1 MITPAVLDRRPTPD
15 QKPYRSQGAMRQVWG
30 IVADEVMVSGPA
42 GTGKSRGILEYLYAL
57 SIKYAGC
64 RGLIVRKTR
73 TSLTE
78 SALVTFETHVVP
90 GRPAWVANQQRRV
103 RQSYQLPNGSEIVVG
118 GLDNTSRFM
127 STEFDWIYVQEARE
141 AEEAEWEDLTSRLRN
156 GVLPFQ
162 MMIGDTNPDGPTHW
176 IKQRARSGK
185 LQLIE
190 SRHEDNPVLY
200 DARKGAMT
208 TAGEVYI
215 GRLDNLTGV
224 RKKRLRDGL
233 WVGAEGMVYDL
244 YDPAVH
250 EIEPFEIPTSWSRDC
265 IADFGFTNPFACLWV
280 AEDGDGRIYVYRQ
293 VYGVQRLVR
302 DWAHVLHDLTG
313 KEKIRRW
320 ITDHDLEARADL
332 EAHLGHSADACGK
345 GEARHIGTQPARKD
359 VILGIQRVS
368 ERLKRAG
375 DGKPRLFV
383 FKDSLAFADP
393 LLVERKEPVCLQDE
407 FPRYTWATARS
418 QTAGEVTLEEPVK
431 KFDHAL
437 DALRYEVMELDSH
450 VFFDKVGEPLPLG
463 WQSGDAHGVPSK
475 PKQAP
480 QKLKAGASM
489 DERLAALTGA
499 WQSTGTR

>member
-1 MITPAVLDRRPTPD
+1 MTMLATHPTPD
-15 QKPYRSQGAMRQVWG
+15 QKPYRSQGAMREVWG
-30 IVADEVMVSGPA
+30 VVADEVMVSGPA

-57 SIKYAGC
+57 SMKYDGL

-73 TSLTE
+73 HSLTE

-176 IKQRARSGK
+176 ILQRARSGK
-185 LQLIE
+185 LRLIE
-190 SRHEDNPVLY
+190 SRHEDNPVLF
-200 DARKGAMT
+200 DARRNAMT
-208 TAGEVYI
+208 EAGVVYL

-224 RKKRLRDGL
+224 RKKRLRAGL

-250 EIEPFEIPTSWSRDC
+250 EIEREIPSSWTRYC
-265 IADFGFTNPFACLWV
+265 AVDFGFTNPFSCLWV
-280 AEDGDGRIYVYRQ
+280 AEDEDGRLYVYRQ

-302 DWAHVLHDLTG
+302 DWAHIIHDLTG
-313 KEKIRRW
+313 DEKISRW
-320 ITDHDLEARADL
+320 ITDHDLEARGDL
-332 EAHLGHSADACGK
+332 EKHLSHSAADCK
-345 GEARHIGTQPARKD
+345 DDLPYVGTVPARKD
-359 VILGIQRVS
+359 VMVGIQAVS
-368 ERLKRAG
+368 ERLKVAE
-375 DGKPRLFV
+375 DGKPRLYLL
-383 FKDSLAFADP
+383 KGSLREPDP
-393 LLVERKEPVCLQDE
+393 LLIERREPICIQDE

-418 QTAGEVTLEEPVK
+418 HTAGVVTLEEPVK
-431 KFDHAL
+431 RFDHAL
-437 DALRYEVMELDSH
+437 DALRYCVMEVDQRINLTIESRP
-450 VFFDKVGEPLPLG
+450 VVRGGRPIPNLPARWQAEQTRLG
-463 WQSGDAHGVPSK
+463 A
-475 PKQAP
+475 A
-480 QKLKAGASM
+480 
-489 DERLAALTGA
+489 RLV
-499 WQSTGTR
+499 RR

>member
-1 MITPAVLDRRPTPD
+1 MTSAVLDRRPTPE

-57 SIKYAGC
+57 SMKYPGC

-90 GRPAWVANQQRRV
+90 GRPSWVSNQQRRV
-103 RQSYQLPNGSEIVVG
+103 RQSYQFPNGSEIVVG

-141 AEEAEWEDLTSRLRN
+141 AEESEWEDLTSRLRN

-176 IKQRARSGK
+176 IRLRARSGK
-185 LQLIE
+185 LQMIE
-190 SRHEDNPVLY
+190 SRHEDNPVLFNE
-200 DARKGAMT
+200 RQGAMT
-208 TAGEVYI
+208 QAGTVYI

-233 WVGAEGMVYDL
+233 WVGTEGMVYDL

-250 EIEPFEIPTSWSRDC
+250 EIEREIPEDWTRYC
-265 IADFGFTNPFACLWV
+265 AVDFGFTNAFACLWI
-280 AEDGDGRIYVYRQ
+280 AEDGDGRLYVYRQ

-302 DWAHVLHDLTG
+302 DWAHEIHSLTG
-313 KEKIRRW
+313 DEKITAW
-320 ITDHDLEARADL
+320 VTDHDLEARADL
-332 EAHLGHSADACGK
+332 EEHLGHSADECKTNGRGRRAYTK
-345 GEARHIGTQPARKD
+345 PAKKD
-359 VILGIQRVS
+359 VMLGIQKVS

-375 DGKPRLFV
+375 DGKPRLYV
-383 FKDSLAFADP
+383 LKDSLVGIDP
-393 LLVERKEPVCLQDE
+393 LLTEQKEPVCLQDE
-407 FPRYTWATARS
+407 FPRYTWAKARS
-418 QTAGEVTLEEPVK
+418 MTAGEVTLEEPVK
-431 KFDHAL
+431 RFDHAL
-437 DALRYEVMELDSH
+437 DALRYGVMDVDMGS
-450 VFFDKVGEPLPLG
+450 
-463 WQSGDAHGVPSK
+463 Q
-475 PKQAP
+475 
-480 QKLKAGASM
+480 
-489 DERLAALTGA
+489 LAAAVKRRMTAPPSLPDRLREQERQKRLLKRQARRWG
-499 WQSTGTR
+499 

>member
-1 MITPAVLDRRPTPD
+1 MSMVIDRPIPE
-15 QKPYRSQGAMRQVWG
+15 QKPYRAQGAMETVWG
-30 IVADEVMVSGPA
+30 AVADELMVSGPA

-57 SIKYAGC
+57 SIKYPGA
-64 RGLIVRKTR
+64 RGLIVRQTR
-73 TSLTE
+73 HSLTE

-118 GLDNTSRFM
+118 GLDNTARFM

-141 AEEAEWEDLTSRLRN
+141 IEEASWEDLTSRLRN

-162 MMIGDTNPDGPTHW
+162 MIVGDTNPDGPTHW
-176 IKQRARSGK
+176 ILLRARTRK
-185 LQLIE
+185 LRMIE
-190 SRHEDNPVLY
+190 SRHEDNPVLF
-200 DARKGAMT
+200 DARANAYT
-208 TAGEVYI
+208 DAGVVYL

-224 RKKRLRDGL
+224 RHKRLRGGL

-250 EIEPFEIPTSWSRDC
+250 EIDPFPIPDDWRRDR
-265 IADFGFTNPFACLWV
+265 IFDFGFTNPFSCLWV
-280 AEDGDGRIYVYRQ
+280 AEDGDGRLYVYRQ

-302 DWAHVLHDLTG
+302 DWAHAIHDLTG
-313 KEKIRRW
+313 DEKVRRN

-332 EAHLGHSADACGK
+332 EAHLGHAASECGQV
-345 GEARHIGTQPARKD
+345 EPRYVGTTPARKD
-359 VILGIQRVS
+359 VMLGIQRVS

-383 FKDSLAFADP
+383 FKDSLVGADP

-418 QTAGEVTLEEPVK
+418 QNAGLITLEEPVK
-431 KFDHAL
+431 RFDHAL
-437 DALRYEVMELDSH
+437 DALRYEVMEVDSG
-450 VFFDKVGEPLPLG
+450 VFFDKDLAASIDLS
-463 WQSGDAHGVPSK
+463 WQSGDGHGVPTT
-475 PKQAP
+475 PQEAP
-480 QKLKAGASM
+480 LRLVAGASR
-489 DERLAALTGA
+489 DERLAALTGQ
-499 WQSTGTR
+499 WQSTKG